1 MMTRKD
7 FEIVAGEL
15 RACRPVE
22 FTHDDRYNAGYMSAV
37 AAVGDALAE
46 INPRFDRDRF
56 TQAVL
61 KEVAPCSID

>member
-7 FEIVAGEL
+7 FEAIAEEL

-22 FTHDDRYNAGYMSAV
+22 FIHDERYHAGYMSAV

-46 INPRFDRDRF
+46 INPRFDRDQF
-56 TQAVL
+56 MQAVL

>member
-7 FEIVAGEL
+7 FEAIAEEL
-15 RACRPVE
+15 RVCRPGE
-22 FTHDDRYNAGYMSAV
+22 FTHDELYHAGYMYAV

-56 TQAVL
+56 MRAVL